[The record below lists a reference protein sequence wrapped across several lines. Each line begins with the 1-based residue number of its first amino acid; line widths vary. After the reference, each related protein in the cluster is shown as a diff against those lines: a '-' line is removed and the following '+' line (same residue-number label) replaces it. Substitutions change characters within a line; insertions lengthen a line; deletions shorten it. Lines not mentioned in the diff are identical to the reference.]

1 MTSTEHPAP
10 SSKRRRG
17 SAIHQWRGPPVNANA
32 NGTGWAN
39 QLTCSLV
46 QLSRSTRGCAS
57 TEAGGQRSK
66 VGQRRNGTLGEES
79 SRHDRDED
87 EGDGGRR
94 GFRHLIPELVRDAE
108 CCSCHPPSIW
118 GKGVAS
124 SLLDNGHGAIVEE
137 SEHEEDVT
145 SH

>member
-57 TEAGGQRSK
+57 TEVGGQRPEVKGRSK
-66 VGQRRNGTLGEES
+66 EEWNTGRIAQAGMTVTGT
-79 SRHDRDED
+79 RVTA
-87 EGDGGRR
+87 GDADSV
-94 GFRHLIPELVRDAE
+94 I
-108 CCSCHPPSIW
+108 
-118 GKGVAS
+118 
-124 SLLDNGHGAIVEE
+124 
-137 SEHEEDVT
+137 
-145 SH
+145 